1 MAQLLNRAQPG
12 DVITAE
18 LWNLVVDTINELL
31 QSGQTTG
38 IQIAAMLPA
47 GTVGEPIRALVALQI
62 TGQNFG
68 YSLGQTRVTFER
80 SGGNVVVSRD
90 QMLAGSSDSRLLF
103 IVPPIPGLPQ
113 TGETMTLRLS
123 NGVANDVRS
132 VFVMPVV
139 ITLTG
144 DVFVNSRS
152 DVIPNPNPN
161 PLQIN
166 QRALFNYR
174 LETGINTPASFD
186 LRVDIV
192 NATVAI
198 PAGLIS
204 SIEFLNSD
212 ETPIGNRRIEMGRN
226 DSRNIIVRIPE
237 IPGSFADQTFSLN
250 VTASAGSVTGTESRT
265 FTVGALVPPPD
276 PNIEVQQTGA
286 FVIDVASE
294 GIDNNPANGRLEG
307 ATIRLK
313 AGKEMFL
320 QFNLIRLGV
329 QGIYDITI
337 TAKPGTSGWLQKLE
351 NTLTPVE
358 VPTNNDPTTRF
369 VQFSVTASTS
379 STANGALVFRIKRR
393 GAAEEFSKEFA
404 VQLL

>member
-47 GTVGEPIRALVALQI
+47 GTVIEPIRALVALQI

-68 YSLGQTRVTFER
+68 YSLGQTTVTFER
-80 SGGNVVVSRD
+80 NGGNVVVSRD
-90 QMLAGSSDSRLLF
+90 QMLAGSSDTRLLF

-152 DVIPNPNPN
+152 DVVPNPNPN

-166 QRALFNYR
+166 QQALFNYH
-174 LETGINTPASFD
+174 LQTGINTPASFD
-186 LRVDIV
+186 LSAAIA

-198 PAGLIS
+198 PPGLIS
-204 SIEFLNSD
+204 SIEFLNPD
-212 ETPIGNRRIEMGRN
+212 ETPMGSRRIEMGRN
-226 DSRNIIVRIPE
+226 DSRNIIVRIPQ
-237 IPGSFADQTFSLN
+237 IPSSFAEQTFTLN
-250 VTASAGSVTGTESRT
+250 VTASAGGVTGTDSRS
-265 FTVGALVPPPD
+265 FTVGTPVAPLD
-276 PNIEVQQTGA
+276 PNIEIQQTGTL
-286 FVIDVASE
+286 VIDLASE
-294 GIDNNPANGRLEG
+294 AVDTNPANGRLEG
-307 ATIRLK
+307 STIKLK

-320 QFNLIRLGV
+320 QFNLTKLGV

-358 VPTNNDPTTRF
+358 VSIDNDATQRF
-369 VQFSVTASTS
+369 IQFSVTASTS
-379 STANGALVFRIKRR
+379 STASGAVVFRIKRR
-393 GAAEEFSKEFA
+393 GATEEFSKEFA